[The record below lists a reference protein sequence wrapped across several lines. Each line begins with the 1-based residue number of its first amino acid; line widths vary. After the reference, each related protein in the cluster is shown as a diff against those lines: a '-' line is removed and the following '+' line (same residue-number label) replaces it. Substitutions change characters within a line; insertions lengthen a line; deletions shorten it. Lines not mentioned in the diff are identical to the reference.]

1 MPKSSAWPPP
11 PLRWWSSRSRHP
23 ARPGKS
29 SSTKATAGSRS
40 RSFSRRGS
48 SSELEGRLN
57 HGNGIGA
64 GRRGRR
70 RGQEDHPRTADRRP
84 VTGEPAAVVL
94 GPGQAAALS
103 AVLAEY
109 GAATIYAVAGA
120 EFDQYLVAPKAEAL
134 AAVAAQATPAAV
146 LVCSTLE
153 NKEIAARL
161 AIKLGSGVLTDA
173 VAVNP
178 DGSVEQSIF

>member
-29 SSTKATAGSRS
+29 SSTKATAGPRS
-40 RSFSRRGS
+40 RSFSCRGS
-48 SSELEGRLN
+48 SSELEGRLE
-57 HGNGIGA
+57 IMATVLVLVDAA
-64 GRRGRR
+64 GDVVKKTTL
-70 RGQEDHPRTADRRP
+70 ELLTAARSL
-84 VTGEPAAVVL
+84 GEPAAVVL
-94 GPGQAAALS
+94 GPGQATALS

-120 EFDQYLVAPKAEAL
+120 EFDQYLVAPKTEAL

-146 LVCSTLE
+146 LVS
-153 NKEIAARL
+153 
-161 AIKLGSGVLTDA
+161 S
-173 VAVNP
+173 
-178 DGSVEQSIF
+178 